1 MSPTTKTLIV
11 VFGGMIVTAVT
22 VVGGVMIALAL
33 PIDHGNYMFLLHI
46 FYGAIIG
53 LVVGMTIWF
62 WLVFMVCRDKNTAP
76 PKRHRQI
83 KYLLLATS
91 LAVLFVG
98 FISYNFNWGF
108 SIYRAAEL
116 GKIEAVKQY
125 LDSGGDV
132 NVKSNSGMT
141 PLHHAA
147 YRENKEVI
155 ELLIAKGASLNA
167 KDVAGRTP
175 LNVAIRYNR
184 TEAAALL
191 RIHGGKT
198 SDWLNA
204 DDSIH
209 NAASAGHIEAVK
221 KHLSNGVNVNSQTK
235 KSFTPLDIAIR
246 RKHPETADLLRTHGG
261 KSGAEYSIH
270 VAAELGDIEAVKE
283 HLNAGIDVDARDQAD
298 KTPLPHAAYWG
309 HKEIVELLISKGAN
323 VNARDKR
330 GSTPLNW
337 ANENRQTEI
346 ADLIRNHGGKIFK
359 SFSALDN
366 KENRRPPPQTRWQD
380 G

>member
-1 MSPTTKTLIV
+1 MSPTRKTLISLLV
-11 VFGGMIVTAVT
+11 GMIVIPSS
-22 VVGGVMIALAL
+22 VVGGVWIALAL

-53 LVVGMTIWF
+53 LVVGLTIWF

-83 KYLLLATS
+83 KYLLLGTS

-155 ELLIAKGASLNA
+155 ELLIAKGANLNA

-184 TEAAALL
+184 TAAAALL

-209 NAASAGHIEAVK
+209 NAASADVNAKNNLGGTPLLYAAVAGHKEVAELLIAK
-221 KHLSNGVNVNSQTK
+221 GADVNAMND
-235 KSFTPLDIAIR
+235 FGNTPLDEFDEG
-246 RKHPETADLLRTHGG
+246 ETADLLRKHGG
-261 KSGAEYSIH
+261 KTGEELKAE
-270 VAAELGDIEAVKE
+270 
-283 HLNAGIDVDARDQAD
+283 
-298 KTPLPHAAYWG
+298 
-309 HKEIVELLISKGAN
+309 
-323 VNARDKR
+323 
-330 GSTPLNW
+330 
-337 ANENRQTEI
+337 
-346 ADLIRNHGGKIFK
+346 GK
-359 SFSALDN
+359 
-366 KENRRPPPQTRWQD
+366 
-380 G
+380 

>member
-33 PIDHGNYMFLLHI
+33 PLDHGNYMGFLHM
-46 FYGAIIG
+46 FYGAVIG
-53 LVVGMTIWF
+53 LVVGVTIWV
-62 WLVFMVCRDKNTAP
+62 WLGYMVCRDKNTAP

-184 TEAAALL
+184 TEAAALF
-191 RIHGGKT
+191 RKHGGKT
-198 SDWLNA
+198 
-204 DDSIH
+204 
-209 NAASAGHIEAVK
+209 
-221 KHLSNGVNVNSQTK
+221 
-235 KSFTPLDIAIR
+235 
-246 RKHPETADLLRTHGG
+246 
-261 KSGAEYSIH
+261 Y
-270 VAAELGDIEAVKE
+270 AELKA
-283 HLNAGIDVDARDQAD
+283 
-298 KTPLPHAAYWG
+298 T
-309 HKEIVELLISKGAN
+309 
-323 VNARDKR
+323 
-330 GSTPLNW
+330 
-337 ANENRQTEI
+337 
-346 ADLIRNHGGKIFK
+346 GK
-359 SFSALDN
+359 
-366 KENRRPPPQTRWQD
+366 
-380 G
+380 

>member
-1 MSPTTKTLIV
+1 MSPTRKTLISLLV
-11 VFGGMIVTAVT
+11 GMIVIPSS
-22 VVGGVMIALAL
+22 VVGGVWIALAL

-53 LVVGMTIWF
+53 LVVGMTICF

-76 PKRHRQI
+76 SKRHRQI
-83 KYLLLATS
+83 KHLLLGTS

-209 NAASAGHIEAVK
+209 NAASAGHIEAVQ

-235 KSFTPLDIAIR
+235 KCFTPLDIAIR

-283 HLNAGIDVDARDQAD
+283 HLNAGIDVDASDQAK
-298 KTPLPHAAYWG
+298 KTPLPHAAADG
-309 HKEIVELLISKGAN
+309 HKEIAELLIAKGAD
-323 VNARDKR
+323 VNAKSSND
-330 GSTPLNW
+330 SLLLTPLD
-337 ANENRQTEI
+337 AAIKSKQTET
-346 ADLIRNHGGKIFK
+346 ADLLRKHGGK
-359 SFSALDN
+359 
-366 KENRRPPPQTRWQD
+366 TREELKAE
-380 G
+380 GK